1 MKSQLFEYKGC
12 FGKTSPTNMSVPASA
27 WSSALGQSN
36 GANDPITV
44 ELTTITGGKVSGPIS
59 EKWTV
64 ALGSL
69 KGLIYYN
76 TYTSPQVGNNGA
88 VMELKPGQP
97 TPTPVLSI
105 AGTAPFGPCISCHS
119 LSANGGMLVA
129 QQHFYPGGL
138 QAPGSQSFDLTK
150 GLPNAKM
157 PVPLASNM
165 TDDWGFSAVY
175 PDGTFLLTCGEPA
188 DSTAV
193 TGLFPV
199 NNVNNPGMLGIKTN
213 AMYDTSTG
221 STITFS
227 GLAGTHAMMP
237 IVLPGR

>member
-1 MKSQLFEYKGC
+1 
-12 FGKTSPTNMSVPASA
+12 
-27 WSSALGQSN
+27 
-36 GANDPITV
+36 
-44 ELTTITGGKVSGPIS
+44 
-59 EKWTV
+59 
-64 ALGSL
+64 
-69 KGLIYYN
+69 
-76 TYTSPQVGNNGA
+76 
-88 VMELKPGQP
+88 MELKPKGSADADAG
-97 TPTPVLSI
+97 PVDRRDGAVRSVHLR
-105 AGTAPFGPCISCHS
+105 ATRCP
-119 LSANGGMLVA
+119 ANGGMLAA

-221 STITFS
+221 STITFKRAS
-227 GLAGTHAMMP
+227 AGTPRDDAD
-237 IVLPGR
+237 VLPGR